1 MKNFLKIL
9 KYAITIIILC
19 SLQVSLCNYLQIG
32 NIKPNL
38 VISFVIS
45 ISIINGPVTGGI
57 VGLICGLFMDSLC
70 SGTDIINSITYM
82 YLAVIFGILN
92 INYLRNNIGVAII
105 FTFLG
110 TIIIEA
116 SIHFI
121 HFSIWGVSNFFIAL
135 INPILFIALYTTA
148 CSIPV
153 YYLSLKLFDYR
164 KKEA

>member
-9 KYAITIIILC
+9 KYAVVIIILC
-19 SLQVSLCNYLQIG
+19 ALQVSLCNYLEIG

-38 VISFVIS
+38 VFAFVVS

-57 VGLICGLFMDSLC
+57 IGLICGFFMDSLS

-105 FTFLG
+105 FTFIGILI
-110 TIIIEA
+110 TEL

-121 HFSIWGVSNFFIAL
+121 HFSIWGVSNSLYAF
-135 INPILFIALYTTA
+135 INPILFIAIYTVIF
-148 CSIPV
+148 SIPV
-153 YYLSLKLFDYR
+153 YYLSVKLFHHNKR
-164 KKEA
+164 EV